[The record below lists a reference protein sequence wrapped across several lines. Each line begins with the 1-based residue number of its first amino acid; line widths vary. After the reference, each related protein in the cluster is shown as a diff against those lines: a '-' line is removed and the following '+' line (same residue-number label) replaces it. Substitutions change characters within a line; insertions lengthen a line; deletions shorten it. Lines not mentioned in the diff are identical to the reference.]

1 MKKLIISDIA
11 KNGVQEAK
19 IVRYQVDD
27 VSKKLTKEANK
38 LIKADQNNCVNTY
51 REATSYFVR

>member
-1 MKKLIISDIA
+1 MKKLIVSDIA

-19 IVRYQVDD
+19 VMRYQVDD
-27 VSKKLTKEANK
+27 ASKKLTKEAK
-38 LIKADQNNCVNTY
+38 ERIKADQNNCVNTY

>member
-1 MKKLIISDIA
+1 MKKVIVSHIA

-19 IVRYQVDD
+19 VVQYQVDD
-27 VSKKLTKEANK
+27 TTKKLIREANER
-38 LIKADQNNCVNTY
+38 IKAEQNNCVNTY

>member
-38 LIKADQNNCVNTY
+38 RIKEYY
-51 REATSYFVR
+51 RAYAEVYKNAVLYFVR